1 MSRTRILS
9 VVVFFA
15 ALTALSDSISGLPQ
29 LHSGVWYSWVFF
41 MIPLNG
47 IILGPFYGFIAT
59 LLGSFVGHFLFFRG
73 IEEFLFGVG
82 AAVGSAIC
90 GFAWNRRFLPILAFY
105 TLGLA
110 SYFVTPISFSLPIWG
125 MWDVY
130 CAYGVILLLRVCY
143 NRLSAIWVDDQVR
156 VRVALCSFI
165 GLEADVLFRIFL
177 FIPVGTYRSIYGFPV
192 EILNEIWALSAIS
205 TPIQVGMSVV
215 FSYLTLPSIMNFV
228 ERRVYASS

>member
-1 MSRTRILS
+1 
-9 VVVFFA
+9 
-15 ALTALSDSISGLPQ
+15 
-29 LHSGVWYSWVFF
+29 

-59 LLGSFVGHFLFFRG
+59 LLGGFVGHFLFFRG

-90 GFAWNRRFLPILAFY
+90 GFTWNRRFLPILAFY

-130 CAYGVILLLRVCY
+130 CAYGVILLLGVFY
-143 NRLSAIWVDDQVR
+143 NRLPTIWVGDQVR
-156 VRVALCSFI
+156 VWVALCSFI

-192 EILNEIWALSAIS
+192 EILSEIWALSAVS

-215 FSYLTLPSIMNFV
+215 FSYLTVPSIMNFV